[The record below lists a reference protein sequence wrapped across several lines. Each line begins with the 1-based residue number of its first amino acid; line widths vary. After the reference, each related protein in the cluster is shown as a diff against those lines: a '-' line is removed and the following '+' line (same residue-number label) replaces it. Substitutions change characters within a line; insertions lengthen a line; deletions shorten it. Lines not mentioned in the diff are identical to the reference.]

1 MSRVQKHTQ
10 ANAVPGEDLQ
20 MKDLKKCHADLG
32 TVPLPTHEPNM
43 VEAQCEEEE
52 VKDEDIKA
60 PLELIMKFL
69 RAVMVRDLKLASKL
83 CRMILIYEPDNPEAS
98 EFLPLIQKKLS
109 QEQETGQGTE
119 KEDADGGNEAE
130 ETSTSSGSSSDDDEP
145 EEKQVNRHK
154 YCPPSHIHP

>member
-1 MSRVQKHTQ
+1 
-10 ANAVPGEDLQ
+10 
-20 MKDLKKCHADLG
+20 
-32 TVPLPTHEPNM
+32 
-43 VEAQCEEEE
+43 
-52 VKDEDIKA
+52 
-60 PLELIMKFL
+60 
-69 RAVMVRDLKLASKL
+69 MVRDLKLASKL

-119 KEDADGGNEAE
+119 KDDADGGNEAE